1 MVALL
6 YANLIIIVV
15 STVWIASCDSVE
27 QITCSST
34 VVSSTAAKVFRYGY
48 LQTPYPT
55 LKECDNKF
63 SATGSGLLFLIFLKN
78 HCDDELKV
86 YDSTRSTDTQCCE
99 SACDKYPGVFQNPV
113 NVDFRSD
120 STSSQEELGFEVTM
134 IVGKDE
140 SQCPSPYSLSV
151 QIDVGTTPVIITS
164 PNFPDKYPANSRCR
178 YIIQS
183 SDPTKGLTLSFDFI
197 NLDFFVRNQQCY
209 DKIILRKDDENGN
222 LIEEICRGYTTTYF
236 KLPENETY
244 NTAAATKIYL
254 EFSSDNESQGNGFRV
269 YIRQA
274 SDTADPMTTTTK
286 VSSATV
292 QSTEASSSTTETTEA
307 LSSTI
312 QSTIALSSTTEKTE
326 ALSSTV
332 QTTIALSSTT
342 ETTEALSSTVQTTET
357 LSSTEKPTST
367 VVPSAT
373 VTVASQTTTVSTVTA
388 DLQTTETMLSA
399 TNTAQTTSVTMVSQA
414 STTQSTTDV
423 RLPVAITCGVVGCL
437 LASTV
442 IYIAVKGISVQK
454 QNSVVMEAVLAYKDA
469 KIGTPKRSFN
479 QNALTNYEGS
489 SARLGC

>member
-27 QITCSST
+27 QITCSHT
-34 VVSSTAAKVFRYGY
+34 VVSSTAAKVFRYGF

-55 LKECDNKF
+55 LKVCENKF

-78 HCDDELKV
+78 HCHDELKV
-86 YDSTRSTDTQCCE
+86 YDSTPGTDTQCCE
-99 SACDKYPGVFQNPV
+99 CDRYPGVFQNPV

-120 STSSQEELGFEVTM
+120 STSKPEELGFEVTM

-197 NLDFFVRNQQCY
+197 NLDFFVRKQQCY

-222 LIEEICRGYTTTYF
+222 LIEEICRGYTDTNF

-254 EFSSDNESQGNGFRV
+254 EFSSDNKYHGHGFRV

-388 DLQTTETMLSA
+388 DLQTTETILSA

-423 RLPVAITCGVVGCL
+423 RLPVAITCAVVGCL

-442 IYIAVKGISVQK
+442 IYIAVKGISVQT

-479 QNALTNYEGS
+479 QNALNSYEGS